1 MPSIKA
7 TTDDVTL
14 KTGDWHL
21 ESPCCGCS
29 ATKLCERVIILARQK
44 KKATSI
50 KVIETYIV
58 GKSSSAPQNV
68 MWPIITTDITG

>member
-7 TTDDVTL
+7 TMDDVTL

-44 KKATSI
+44 KKKKATSI
-50 KVIETYIV
+50 KVIE
-58 GKSSSAPQNV
+58 S
-68 MWPIITTDITG
+68 